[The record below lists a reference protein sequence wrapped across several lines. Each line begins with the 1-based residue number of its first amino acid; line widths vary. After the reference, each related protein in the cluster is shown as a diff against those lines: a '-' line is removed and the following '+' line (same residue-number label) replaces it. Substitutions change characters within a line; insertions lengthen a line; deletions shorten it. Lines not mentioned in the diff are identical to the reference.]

1 MLGSR
6 AVWREGACRG
16 APLDVSRSP
25 AALRPGYSGADALQR
40 SKRPGALAVVLRHTQ
55 KTAAGCVCGGTNTTR
70 TRPKLPVFFQRPV
83 LHLNRAAA
91 TRADKRSR
99 PKHYHTNT
107 GTECAEFLC
116 ATLTETTVVSY
127 SSTLP
132 PAPPAPAFFFTP
144 TMRAPSHRY
153 RRLEAV
159 SGRSLP
165 SVDSVVGHRKTDR
178 CAGARTP
185 AVRPGAGVRAGWTGW
200 AAPKK
205 SARAPTAHVVE
216 NRPGGHR
223 PNGFHYGV
231 FSLRWHLG
239 VGR

>member
-1 MLGSR
+1 M
-6 AVWREGACRG
+6 
-16 APLDVSRSP
+16 
-25 AALRPGYSGADALQR
+25 
-40 SKRPGALAVVLRHTQ
+40 
-55 KTAAGCVCGGTNTTR
+55 
-70 TRPKLPVFFQRPV
+70 
-83 LHLNRAAA
+83 
-91 TRADKRSR
+91 
-99 PKHYHTNT
+99 
-107 GTECAEFLC
+107 
-116 ATLTETTVVSY
+116 SY

-205 SARAPTAHVVE
+205 SARAPTARVVE

-231 FSLRWHLG
+231 FSLRWHLAHLQA
-239 VGR
+239 VTPAPMVPKPGRSASPAATHMLTLRSPPLHWPLYLSVCDSRQLAPPQKARQMQ